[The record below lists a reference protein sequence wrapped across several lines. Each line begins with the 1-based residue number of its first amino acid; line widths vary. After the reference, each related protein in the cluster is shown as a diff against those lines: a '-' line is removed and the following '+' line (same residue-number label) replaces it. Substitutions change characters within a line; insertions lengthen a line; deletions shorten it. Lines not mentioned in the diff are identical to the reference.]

1 MAYNKYKIFDSVD
14 FNSVIAENFIF
25 DQGSIRW
32 SLDRSKFILEY
43 SIDAESDFISHE
55 EASEIMLTE
64 EWSIKTI
71 EDEQPEQQD

>member
-1 MAYNKYKIFDSVD
+1 MAYNKYKIFDAVD
-14 FNSVIAENFIF
+14 FNNVNAAEFIF

-32 SLDRSKFILEY
+32 SLDRSNFILEY
-43 SIDAESDFISHE
+43 SIDAESDYLSHE

-71 EDEQPEQQD
+71 EDEQPEQQN